1 MPISPRQF
9 IGQMKQRKAA
19 VTGLKTAA
27 QTHGYNN
34 AYHNAA
40 GTLEPSGGAFGGP
53 SSGQRLNSA
62 AGAAK
67 AAGVSNRKINKVVG
81 KAREI
86 GNSYGKEH
94 AAFGAGG
101 KNPFRG

>member
-1 MPISPRQF
+1 MPIRAKQF
-9 IGQMKQRKAA
+9 MGKIKQRRAA
-19 VTGLKTAA
+19 VVGLKTAA
-27 QTHGYNN
+27 QTHGYSN
-34 AYHNAA
+34 ADYNAA
-40 GTLEPSGGAFGGP
+40 GQIAPSGGCYGP
-53 SSGQRLNSA
+53 SSGQRVNSA

-67 AAGVSNRKINKVVG
+67 AAGLSTRKINKVVG
-81 KAREI
+81 KATEI

>member
-9 IGQMKQRKAA
+9 IGQMKQRRAA

-27 QTHGYNN
+27 QTHGYSN

-40 GTLEPSGGAFGGP
+40 GQIAPSGGFYGP
-53 SSGQRLNSA
+53 STGQRLNSA

-67 AAGVSNRKINKVVG
+67 SAGVSTRKINKVVG
-81 KAREI
+81 KATEI